1 MKHVSIL
8 IDKSRYSTVS
18 GRDSQNSEGGCW
30 MEERY
35 LSAGRAA
42 EELGISLATLYAYV
56 SRGLV
61 RSESVEG
68 KRRNRRYRAEDVRRL
83 KERKERRRDPDGVV
97 EGALHWGT
105 PVLES
110 GITLIDGGGLY
121 YRGRDVVDL
130 AGEKSIEEVAA
141 LIWTGDEAMASAL
154 FPPEMSGPS
163 RRIRNVV
170 DSVAGL
176 TPVEVFQVMLPVAAA
191 EDPAAYDLRP
201 GAVART
207 GARILRLMTGVAAG
221 KFAPGVAGALQRG
234 WSTGDPGAV
243 DLLGSALVFCVD
255 HELPVSTFAA
265 RCVAS
270 SEATPY
276 AVVLAGLA
284 ALGGVKHGGE
294 LELVETFLQEV
305 EAAGGAR
312 VVISGRL
319 RRGECVPGFGHSLYP
334 EGDPRGAGLL
344 RLTAG
349 AYPEGVAVAL
359 SATVAE
365 EMLQVMGER
374 PTVDFALA
382 TVARTLELP
391 QGAAVALFALGR
403 TVGWIVHAIEQYRSA
418 SLIRPRARYIGEQ
431 PRRKPDER

>member
-1 MKHVSIL
+1 M
-8 IDKSRYSTVS
+8 
-18 GRDSQNSEGGCW
+18 G
-30 MEERY
+30 EERY
-35 LSAGRAA
+35 FSAVRAA

-56 SRGLV
+56 SRGMV
-61 RSESVEG
+61 RSEAAEG
-68 KRRNRRYRAEDVRRL
+68 KGRARRYRAEDVRRL

-110 GITLIDGGGLY
+110 AITMIGGGGLY

-130 AGEKSIEEVAA
+130 AEEKSIEEVAA
-141 LIWTGDEAMASAL
+141 LIWTGDEAMAPAL
-154 FPPEMSGPS
+154 FPPGMSGPS
-163 RRIRNVV
+163 RHIRNVV

-207 GARILRLMTGVAAG
+207 GARILRLMTNVAAG
-221 KFAPGVAGALQRG
+221 ESVPGLAGTLQRG
-234 WSTGDPGAV
+234 WSPDDPGSA
-243 DLLGSALVFCVD
+243 DLLDSALVFCVD

-270 SEATPY
+270 SEAAPY
-276 AVVLAGLA
+276 AVVVAGLA

-294 LELVETFLQEV
+294 IELVEAFLREV
-305 EAAGGAR
+305 DTAGDAR
-312 VVISGRL
+312 AVISGRL
-319 RRGECVPGFGHSLYP
+319 RRGERIPGFGHSLYA
-334 EGDPRGAGLL
+334 EGDPRGAALL
-344 RLTAG
+344 GLTAG
-349 AYPEGVAVAL
+349 VYPESIAVAL
-359 SATVAE
+359 SDRVAS
-365 EMLQVMGER
+365 EMLRLMDER

-391 QGAAVALFALGR
+391 PGGAVALFALGR
-403 TVGWIVHAIEQYRSA
+403 TVGWIGHAIEQYRSG
-418 SLIRPRARYIGEQ
+418 SLIRPRARYVGEQ
-431 PRRKPDER
+431 PRDR